1 MRPPVVPAPGSW
13 RQCGHGFETSQGCQE
28 RKKERQQ
35 GTGDV
40 ALLMTFLSSMHESL
54 VQSPALDKESVAVC
68 AVILAPGFT
77 LVYIVCFRS
86 YKRLRLKGAGENA
99 RD

>member
-1 MRPPVVPAPGSW
+1 MVTGLRLARAV
-13 RQCGHGFETSQGCQE
+13 
-28 RKKERQQ
+28 KKERKTA

-77 LVYIVCFRS
+77 LVYIVCFRG
-86 YKRLRLKGAGENA
+86 YIRLRLKGAGENA